1 MIQVNI
7 GNIAAQ
13 LYDEPNECPL
23 CHQSIA
29 PMQLNWVTAI
39 KEFDEIEYVFRCP
52 SGKCERLFIGRYKR
66 RANMVSSEQKFSALV
81 GKQASSYAA
90 AGVDIASGSPLLIMA
105 ATAGRGGQD
114 VRPIYDQIEFVPRTA
129 LATVLSKEV
138 NDISP
143 DFGQIY
149 NQAVEAEELG
159 LELICG
165 PGYRKALEFLIKD
178 YLCFL
183 RPDDAE
189 AIKKLFL
196 GKCISEYVKD
206 AQVSE
211 VAKRAV
217 WLANDETHYLRKW
230 EDKDITD
237 LKILV
242 KLSVHW
248 IEMDILTQNALRDM
262 PEPVR

>member
-7 GNIAAQ
+7 GNTTVQ

-23 CHQSIA
+23 CHQNIA
-29 PMQLNWVTAI
+29 PMQFNWVTAI

-105 ATAGRGGQD
+105 ATAGRDGQD
-114 VRPIYDQIEFVPRTA
+114 VRPIYDQVEFVPT
-129 LATVLSKEV
+129 TFMPTHLSKEV
-138 NDISP
+138 GDISP
-143 DFGQIY
+143 DFAQIY
-149 NQAVEAEELG
+149 NQAEHADQLG
-159 LELICG
+159 LKLLCG

-178 YLCFL
+178 YLSDL
-183 RPDDAE
+183 KPDEDE
-189 AIKKLFL
+189 TIKRLPL
-196 GKCISEYVKD
+196 MQCISKHVEDERVR
-206 AQVSE
+206 E
-211 VAKRAV
+211 IAKRAA
-217 WLANDETHYLRKW
+217 WLGNDEAHYVRRW
-230 EDKDITD
+230 EDKDISD
-237 LKILV
+237 LKVLV

-248 IEMDILTQNALRDM
+248 IEMEILTKNIRREM
-262 PEPVR
+262 PEPLR